1 MTPNLKMYLD
11 AVTTAEA
18 HVQEVAAQ
26 IDALFTQGK
35 QADALAMRP
44 DLESAK
50 AAAKS
55 ANELYLSMRGAGG
68 EGGERDA
75 GSNLTR
81 RLMQVD
87 DRSLAIGMSQSEI
100 EKYSLVRLIGSA
112 AEALRG
118 NARALD
124 SAGLEMEASRAMAQ
138 KLGRNPQGFFV
149 PWDVMITP
157 PAARGGAVRIRN
169 TQSVG
174 DPTTGGYLVE
184 TMQGSFID
192 VLRNKMV
199 TRQAGA
205 QVLTG
210 LVGDVDF
217 PKKTASSTAYWL
229 GEGTSPTKS
238 QLTFGQVEARNRT
251 VGAYA
256 QLTRKLLKQ
265 SSMDVEMMVRD
276 DMATTLA
283 IAIDAAGL
291 HGLGYA
297 NQPRGVAN
305 TPGIGSVVGNT
316 NGEAPDWTDIVDL
329 ETAVAIDNAD
339 IGALAYIT
347 NTKVRGK
354 LKKTLIT
361 TTYGDKMVWGDG
373 PQPLNGYPAYVTNQV
388 RSDLTKGNQSLSSAI
403 FFGNWNDLI
412 YALWGGLDILVD
424 PYTNSTSGDVLVT
437 AMQDADVVVR
447 RAESFSAMLDA
458 LTA

>member
-1 MTPNLKMYLD
+1 MNLKAYLD

-18 HVQEVAAQ
+18 HVQDVATA

-35 QADALAMRP
+35 QAEALAMRP
-44 DLESAK
+44 ELDAAK

-55 ANELYLSMRGAGG
+55 ANELYLSMRGASNDGG
-68 EGGERDA
+68 DGGVS
-75 GSNLTR
+75 SNLPR

-87 DRSLAIGMSQSEI
+87 DRSLTVGMNQDEIGR
-100 EKYSLVRLIGSA
+100 YSLVRLINCV
-112 AEALRG
+112 AESLRG
-118 NARALD
+118 NSRALD
-124 SAGLEMEASRAMAQ
+124 GAGLEMEASRAMSQ
-138 KLGRNPQGFFV
+138 RLGRNPQGFFV

-157 PAARGGAVRIRN
+157 PAGRGGAVRIRN

-174 DPTTGGYLVE
+174 DPTTGGYLLE

-205 QVLTG
+205 QVITG

-217 PKKTASSTAYWL
+217 PKKTAASTAYWI
-229 GEGTSPTKS
+229 GEGSSPTKS
-238 QLTFGQVEARNRT
+238 ALTFGQVEARNRT
-251 VGAYA
+251 VAAYA

-265 SSMDVEMMVRD
+265 SSMDVEMLIRD
-276 DMATTLA
+276 DLATTLA
-283 IAIDAAGL
+283 IAIDGSGL

-305 TPGIGSVVGNT
+305 TPGIGPVVGDT
-316 NGEAPDWTDIVDL
+316 NGAAPDWADIVDL
-329 ETAVAIDNAD
+329 ETQVAIDNAD

-361 TTYGDKMVWGDG
+361 STYGDRMVWGEG
-373 PQPLNGYPAYVTNQV
+373 AQPLNGYPAYVTNQV
-388 RSDLTKGNQSLSSAI
+388 SSTLTKGNQSLSSAI
-403 FFGNWNDLI
+403 FFGNWNDLLF
-412 YALWGGLDILVD
+412 ALWGGLDILVD
-424 PYTNSTSGDVLVT
+424 PYTNSTSGDVLIT